1 MSAGTVIEVRQEGS
15 EEAVRIEVLDGGDL
29 RARYD
34 RLVTLVMR
42 VGSWL
47 TGPEARLLSAEE
59 WEAHFL
65 RYQDRLEELRR
76 LGDQLRPRSLREREE
91 VLIGDALMDEV
102 RELFAA

>member
-1 MSAGTVIEVRQEGS
+1 MSAGTVIEVRHEPS
-15 EEAVRIEVLDGGDL
+15 EEAVRIEVLDEADL
-29 RARYD
+29 QICYD

-47 TGPEARLLSAEE
+47 TGPEARLLDPEE

-65 RYQDRLEELRR
+65 RYQDRLEDLRR
-76 LGDQLRPRSLREREE
+76 LGDQLRPRTLRDREE
-91 VLIGDALMDEV
+91 PLTGDALLDEV